1 MAQAAFEFSP
11 VVVSAVD
18 AAATPA
24 AGEDHTGFA
33 IGWDHA
39 HHRVT
44 PPLCHL
50 ASGNPV
56 GQGWLA
62 GRAAFGER
70 LSRLPISSGKAMLG
84 HTLCASGAMGA
95 VFTTLA
101 LLDGLLPPTMRHTE
115 DDPELGIDCVPNA
128 ARPAALATAMT
139 NSFAF
144 GGLNAVL
151 VQAR

>member
-1 MAQAAFEFSP
+1 MQAH
-11 VVVSAVD
+11 
-18 AAATPA
+18 
-24 AGEDHTGFA
+24 GTGTVLNDRNEVQA
-33 IGWDHA
+33 
-39 HHRVT
+39 
-44 PPLCHL
+44 L
-50 ASGNPV
+50 
-56 GQGWLA
+56 
-62 GRAAFGER
+62 RAAFGER

-84 HTLCASGAMGA
+84 HTLCASGAMGV

-101 LLDGLLPPTMRHTE
+101 LLDGLLPPTMSHAE